1 MKKLILVISMAL
13 ASSLAF
19 AQNSADKTLYIIDG
33 VVSTKAAADEL
44 PSDAIRNM
52 NIVKG
57 VESVVIITTQAG
69 REISGRVV
77 DVEGKPM
84 AGVLVMVPK
93 TKVGVATDANGY
105 YKINLAAGE
114 AFLNYMYVDYP
125 TKTVQV
131 DKANMDDVVM
141 DKNAP
146 QNRVVLKDLND
157 DGVVVSVRGVKK
169 AGGDPLYVVKSAN
182 GKIKKVDNLES
193 ISPNDIK
200 TMHVYKDD
208 KSAEQFKKYGDT
220 TNGVVLVVLK

>member
-52 NIVKG
+52 NVVKG
-57 VESVVIITTQAG
+57 VESVVIITTQSG
-69 REISGRVV
+69 RKISGRVV

-84 AGVLVMVPK
+84 AGVAVMVPK
-93 TKVGVATDANGY
+93 TKLGVVTGLDGTFN
-105 YKINLAAGE
+105 INLPASE
-114 AFLNYMYVDYP
+114 AFLTFAMVDYP
-125 TKTVQV
+125 SKTVQV
-131 DKANMDDVVM
+131 DKANLGDIVM

-146 QNRVVLKDLND
+146 QDLVVIKDLN
-157 DGVVVSVRGVKK
+157 GEVVSVKGVKK
-169 AGGDPLYVVKSAN
+169 PGSDPLYLVKSAN
-182 GKIKKVDNLES
+182 GEIKKVDSLQS

-200 TMHVYKDD
+200 TMSVFKND
-208 KSAEQFKKYGDT
+208 KVDQFKKYGDT
-220 TNGVVLVVLK
+220 SNGVVLVELK

>member
-52 NIVKG
+52 DIVKG
-57 VESVVIITTQAG
+57 VESVVIITTQSG

-84 AGVLVMVPK
+84 AGVAVMVPK
-93 TKVGVATDANGY
+93 TKLGVVTGLDGTFN
-105 YKINLAAGE
+105 INLPASE
-114 AFLNYMYVDYP
+114 AFLTFAMVDYP
-125 TKTVQV
+125 SKTVQV
-131 DKANMDDVVM
+131 DKANLGDIVM

-157 DGVVVSVRGVKK
+157 DGVVSVRGVKK
-169 AGGDPLYVVKSAN
+169 PGSDPLYLVKSAN
-182 GKIKKVDNLES
+182 GEIKKVDSLES

-200 TMHVYKDD
+200 TMSVFKND
-208 KSAEQFKKYGDT
+208 KVDQFKKYGDT
-220 TNGVVLVVLK
+220 SNGVVLVELK

>member
-19 AQNSADKTLYIIDG
+19 AQNSTDKTLYIIDG

-52 NIVKG
+52 NVVKG
-57 VESVVIITTQAG
+57 VESVVIITTQSG
-69 REISGRVV
+69 RKISGRVV

-84 AGVLVMVPK
+84 AGVAVMVPK
-93 TKVGVATDANGY
+93 TKLGVVTGLDGTFN
-105 YKINLAAGE
+105 INLPAGA
-114 AFLNYMYVDYP
+114 AFLTFAMVDYP

-131 DKANMDDVVM
+131 DKANLGDIVM

-146 QNRVVLKDLND
+146 QDLVVIKDLN
-157 DGVVVSVRGVKK
+157 GEVVSVKGVKK
-169 AGGDPLYVVKSAN
+169 PGSDPLYLVKSAN
-182 GKIKKVDNLES
+182 GDIKKVDSLES

-200 TMHVYKDD
+200 TMSVFKND
-208 KSAEQFKKYGDT
+208 KVDQFKKYGDT
-220 TNGVVLVVLK
+220 SNGVVLVELK

>member
-1 MKKLILVISMAL
+1 MKKLILIISMAL

-19 AQNSADKTLYIIDG
+19 AQSSADKTLYIIDG

-57 VESVVIITTQAG
+57 VESVVIITTQSG

-84 AGVLVMVPK
+84 AGVAVMVPK
-93 TKVGVATDANGY
+93 TKLGVVTGLDGTFN
-105 YKINLAAGE
+105 INLPASE
-114 AFLNYMYVDYP
+114 AFLTFAMVDYP
-125 TKTVQV
+125 SKTVQV
-131 DKANMDDVVM
+131 DKANLGDIVM

-146 QNRVVLKDLND
+146 QDLVVIKDLN
-157 DGVVVSVRGVKK
+157 GEVVSVKGVKK
-169 AGGDPLYVVKSAN
+169 PGSDPLYLVKSAN
-182 GKIKKVDNLES
+182 GEIKKVDSLQS

-200 TMHVYKDD
+200 TMSVFKND
-208 KSAEQFKKYGDT
+208 KVDQFKKYGDT
-220 TNGVVLVVLK
+220 SNGVVLVELK

>member
-52 NIVKG
+52 NVVKG
-57 VESVVIITTQAG
+57 VESVVIITTQSG
-69 REISGRVV
+69 RKISGRVV

-84 AGVLVMVPK
+84 AGVAVMVPK
-93 TKVGVATDANGY
+93 TKLGVVTGLDGSFN
-105 YKINLAAGE
+105 INLPASE
-114 AFLNYMYVDYP
+114 AFLTFAMVDYP
-125 TKTVQV
+125 SKTVQV
-131 DKANMDDVVM
+131 DKANLGDIVM

-146 QNRVVLKDLND
+146 QDLVVIKDLN
-157 DGVVVSVRGVKK
+157 GEVVSVKGVKK
-169 AGGDPLYVVKSAN
+169 PGSDPLYLVKSAN
-182 GKIKKVDNLES
+182 GEIKKVDSLQS

-200 TMHVYKDD
+200 TMSVFKND
-208 KSAEQFKKYGDT
+208 KVDQFKKYGDT
-220 TNGVVLVVLK
+220 SNGVVLVELK

>member
-44 PSDAIRNM
+44 PSDAIKNM

-57 VESVVIITTQAG
+57 VESVVIITTQSG

-84 AGVLVMVPK
+84 AGVAVMVPK
-93 TKVGVATDANGY
+93 TKLGVVTGLDGTFN
-105 YKINLAAGE
+105 INLPASE
-114 AFLNYMYVDYP
+114 AFLTFAMVDYP
-125 TKTVQV
+125 SKTVQV
-131 DKANMDDVVM
+131 DKANLGDIVM

-146 QNRVVLKDLND
+146 QDLVVIKDLN
-157 DGVVVSVRGVKK
+157 GEVVSVKGVKK
-169 AGGDPLYVVKSAN
+169 PGSDPLYLVKSAN
-182 GKIKKVDNLES
+182 GEIKKVDSLQS

-200 TMHVYKDD
+200 TMSVFKND
-208 KSAEQFKKYGDT
+208 KVDQFKKYGDT
-220 TNGVVLVVLK
+220 SNGVVLVELK

>member
-1 MKKLILVISMAL
+1 MKKLILVISMSL

-19 AQNSADKTLYIIDG
+19 AQNSNDKTLYIIDG
-33 VVSTKAAADEL
+33 VVATKAAADEL
-44 PSDAIRNM
+44 PSDIIKNM
-52 NIVKG
+52 NVVKG
-57 VESVVIITTQAG
+57 VESVVIITTHAG

-146 QNRVVLKDLND
+146 ENLVVIKELKGD
-157 DGVVVSVRGVKK
+157 VVSVRGVKK
-169 AGGDPLYVVKSAN
+169 EDVEPLYLVKSAD
-182 GKIKKVDNLES
+182 GKIKKVDSLES
-193 ISPNDIK
+193 ISPNNIK
-200 TMHVYKDD
+200 TMNVFKGD
-208 KSAEQFKKYGDT
+208 KGEQFKKYGDT
-220 TNGVVLVVLK
+220 SNGVVLVELK

>member
-1 MKKLILVISMAL
+1 MKKLILIISMAL

-19 AQNSADKTLYIIDG
+19 AQSDTDKTLYIIDG

-44 PSDAIRNM
+44 PSDAIKNM

-57 VESVVIITTQAG
+57 VESVVIITTQSG

-84 AGVLVMVPK
+84 AGVAVMVPK
-93 TKVGVATDANGY
+93 TKLGVVTGLDGTFN
-105 YKINLAAGE
+105 INLPAGA
-114 AFLNYMYVDYP
+114 AFLTFAMVDYP

-131 DKANMDDVVM
+131 DKANLGDIVM

-146 QNRVVLKDLND
+146 QDLVVIKDLN
-157 DGVVVSVRGVKK
+157 GEVVSVKGVKK
-169 AGGDPLYVVKSAN
+169 PGSDPLYLVKSAN
-182 GKIKKVDNLES
+182 GDIKKVDSLES

-200 TMHVYKDD
+200 TMSVFKND
-208 KSAEQFKKYGDT
+208 KVDQFKKYGDT
-220 TNGVVLVVLK
+220 SNGVVLVELK

>member
-1 MKKLILVISMAL
+1 MKKLILIISMAL
-13 ASSLAF
+13 ASSFAF
-19 AQNSADKTLYIIDG
+19 AQNSSDKTLYIIDG

-44 PSDAIRNM
+44 PSDAIKNM

-57 VESVVIITTQAG
+57 VESVVVITTQSG

-84 AGVLVMVPK
+84 VGVAVMVPK
-93 TKVGVATDANGY
+93 TKLGVVTGLDGTFN
-105 YKINLAAGE
+105 INLPAGA
-114 AFLNYMYVDYP
+114 AFLTFAIVDYP

-146 QNRVVLKDLND
+146 ENLVVIKDHND
-157 DGVVVSVRGVKK
+157 DGVVSVRGVKK
-169 AGGDPLYVVKSAN
+169 PGNDPLYLVKSAN
-182 GKIKKVDNLES
+182 GKIKKVDSLES

-200 TMHVYKDD
+200 TMSVFKND
-208 KSAEQFKKYGDT
+208 KVDQFKKYGDT
-220 TNGVVLVVLK
+220 SNGVVLVELK

>member
-1 MKKLILVISMAL
+1 MAL

-19 AQNSADKTLYIIDG
+19 AQSDTDKTLYIIDG

-84 AGVLVMVPK
+84 AGVAVMVPK
-93 TKVGVATDANGY
+93 TKLGVVTGLDGTFN
-105 YKINLAAGE
+105 INLPAGA
-114 AFLNYMYVDYP
+114 AFLTFAMVDYP

-131 DKANMDDVVM
+131 DKANLGDIVM

-146 QNRVVLKDLND
+146 QDLVVIKDLN
-157 DGVVVSVRGVKK
+157 GEVVSVKGVKK
-169 AGGDPLYVVKSAN
+169 PGSDPLYLVKSAN
-182 GKIKKVDNLES
+182 GDIKKVDSLES

-200 TMHVYKDD
+200 TMSVFKND
-208 KSAEQFKKYGDT
+208 KVDQFKKYGDT
-220 TNGVVLVVLK
+220 SNGVVLVELK

>member
-1 MKKLILVISMAL
+1 MKKLILIISMAL
-13 ASSLAF
+13 ASSFTF
-19 AQNSADKTLYIIDG
+19 AQNSNDKTLYIIDG
-33 VVSTKAAADEL
+33 VVSTKAAADKL
-44 PSDAIRNM
+44 PSDAIKNM

-57 VESVVIITTQAG
+57 VESVVVITTQAG

-77 DVEGKPM
+77 DIDGKPM

-105 YKINLAAGE
+105 YKINLTAGE
-114 AFLNYMYVDYP
+114 AFLNFMYVDYP

-146 QNRVVLKDLND
+146 KNLVVLKELNLNGD
-157 DGVVVSVRGVKK
+157 VIKVRGEKK
-169 AGGDPLYVVKSAN
+169 TDGAPLYLVKSSDGN
-182 GKIKKVDNLES
+182 IKKVDNIDS

-200 TMHVYKDD
+200 TMNVFKGD
-208 KSAEQFKKYGDT
+208 KGEQFKKYGDIS
-220 TNGVVLVVLK
+220 NGVVLIELK

>member
-1 MKKLILVISMAL
+1 MKKLILIISMAL
-13 ASSLAF
+13 ASSIAF
-19 AQNSADKTLYIIDG
+19 AQNSNDNTLYIIDG
-33 VVSTKAAADEL
+33 VVATKAAADEL

-84 AGVLVMVPK
+84 AGVIVMVPK
-93 TKVGVATDANGY
+93 TKVGVATDGIGY

-131 DKANMDDVVM
+131 DKDNMDDVVM

-146 QNRVVLKDLND
+146 QNLVVIKDLKGD
-157 DGVVVSVRGVKK
+157 VISVRGEKMPK
-169 AGGDPLYVVKSAN
+169 SDPLYLVKSAN
-182 GKIKKVDNLES
+182 GDIKKVDNLES
-193 ISPNDIK
+193 ISTDDIK
-200 TMHVYKDD
+200 TMNVFKGD
-208 KSAEQFKKYGDT
+208 KGEQFKKYGDT
-220 TNGVVLVVLK
+220 SNGVVLVELK